1 MSTLIERPQ
10 RFTGFGPSILVRT
23 LRGRRRVSPIPPGRL
38 AARQMLREQCPTRPG
53 VYGWLD
59 ANGQL
64 VYVGKSKSLR
74 GRLLSYFAKTPTDHK
89 MVRIRQASESLVW
102 EPVANELLAL
112 IREQEL
118 IYRWR
123 PAFNSQGQPHRL
135 KPAFVC
141 LSNSPAPN
149 AYLAR
154 QISPRVE
161 QAFGPIAGTR
171 RLQWAIESLNHEFQL
186 RDCADK
192 TGFEFNDQLHLFDN
206 LSTAQCIRYEL
217 GTCPAPCAG
226 FCSAHDYQQR
236 VDRLVRFLTG
246 QDRTLLDQLKSN
258 MRTAAGQQAFERAA
272 SIRDRLDHLSWLDRR
287 LQGLRMGFTK
297 LNGVLPV
304 LNRKNRV
311 AWLVLRQGRLLQ
323 TIAQPTRQAD
333 RAKTTRGTL
342 IQVAQGPAELPA
354 SRLEISLQLI
364 ILSWFRN
371 HPQDLR
377 KIIGFQQAIEACQV
391 SLPEAV
397 QPPGEREKRSDWLEF
412 SQN

>member
-1 MSTLIERPQ
+1 MSTLIERPK
-10 RFTGFGPSILVRT
+10 RFAGFGPSILVRT
-23 LRGRRRVSPIPPGRL
+23 LRGRRRSHPIPSKRL
-38 AARQMLREQCPTRPG
+38 TARQMLREQCPKRPG

-59 ANGQL
+59 ADGQL

-74 GRLLSYFAKTPTDHK
+74 ARLLSYFAKTPADNK
-89 MVRIRQASESLVW
+89 MVRIRQASQSLVW
-102 EPVANELLAL
+102 EPVASELLAL

-141 LSNSPAPN
+141 VSNSPAPN

-171 RLQWAIESLNHEFQL
+171 RLRWAIECLNHEFQL
-186 RDCADK
+186 RDCPDK
-192 TGFEFNDQLHLFDN
+192 TGFEFNDQLQLFED

-226 FCSAHDYQQR
+226 LCSAGDYQQR
-236 VDRLVRFLTG
+236 VDQLVQFLKG
-246 QDRTLLDQLKSN
+246 QDRTLLKRLKSS
-258 MRTAAGQQAFERAA
+258 MRTAARDQAFERAA
-272 SIRDRLDHLSWLDRR
+272 NIRDRLEHLSWLDRR
-287 LQGLRMGFTK
+287 LFGLRMGASS
-297 LNGVLPV
+297 LNGVLPIQ
-304 LNRKNRV
+304 NRHKRV
-311 AWLVLRQGRLLQ
+311 AWLVLLEGRLIQ
-323 TIAQPTRQAD
+323 TIAQPTRDSNQDKPDSPAE
-333 RAKTTRGTL
+333 TTRDAL
-342 IQVAQGPAELPA
+342 IRIAEGQAELPA
-354 SRLEISLQLI
+354 SRLDISLQLI

-377 KIIGFQQAIEACQV
+377 QIISFQQAIDRCQAKGMSSAESSV
-391 SLPEAV
+391 
-397 QPPGEREKRSDWLEF
+397 DWPL
-412 SQN
+412 

>member
-10 RFTGFGPSILVRT
+10 PFAGFGPSILVRT
-23 LRGRRRVSPIPPGRL
+23 LRGRRQSCPIPPARL
-38 AARQMLREQCPTRPG
+38 AARKMLREQCPTRPG

-59 ANGQL
+59 PHGQL

-74 GRLLSYFAKTPTDHK
+74 ARLLSYFAKTPADNK

-149 AYLAR
+149 AFLSR
-154 QISPRVE
+154 KISPHINV
-161 QAFGPIAGTR
+161 AFGPIAGTR
-171 RLQWAIESLNHEFQL
+171 RLRWAIDSLNHEFQL

-192 TGFEFNDQLHLFDN
+192 TGFEFNDQLQLFDD
-206 LSTAQCIRYEL
+206 LSAAQCIRYEL

-226 FCSAHDYQQR
+226 FCSARDYQQR
-236 VDRLVRFLTG
+236 VDRMVRFLTG
-246 QDRTLLDQLKSN
+246 QDRALLDQLKSR
-258 MRTAAGQQAFERAA
+258 MQLAAREQAFERAA
-272 SIRDRLDHLSWLDRR
+272 GLRDRLDHLAWLDRR
-287 LQGLRMGFTK
+287 LQGLRVGANT

-304 LNRKNRV
+304 TNRRKRV
-311 AWLVLRQGRLLQ
+311 TWLVLQQGRLVQ
-323 TIAQPTRQAD
+323 TIAQPTGRAD
-333 RAKTTRGTL
+333 RAQATRDIL
-342 IQVAQGPAELPA
+342 LEIARRPAEMPV
-354 SRLEISLQLI
+354 SRLDISLQLI
-364 ILSWFRN
+364 LLSWFRN

-377 KIIGFQQAIEACQV
+377 QIVGFQRAIHACQR
-391 SLPEAV
+391 SLSGVGQAARNA
-397 QPPGEREKRSDWLEF
+397 GKRPDWPEF